1 MFRLGKKQLH
11 LIKAINYLITNEWST
26 FICYKAKQEKKKENK
41 KKTKKNRKEII
52 SIINISRQKT
62 CLQVQR
68 INNNRISII
77 NNRIKTCI
85 ELISKL
91 ASKRVG
97 RGKSLEN
104 HETNCWKLLKTLV
117 KSLENLKIIIFKSLR
132 VITQSLKNYRKLVK
146 KSFKT
151 KNY

>member
-1 MFRLGKKQLH
+1 MNNRRLFVIKQS
-11 LIKAINYLITNEWST
+11 K
-26 FICYKAKQEKKKENK
+26 KKKENK
-41 KKTKKNRKEII
+41 KKPKKNRKKII

-132 VITQSLKNYRKLVK
+132 VITQSLKNYRK
-146 KSFKT
+146 KSFKRRRIIRIE
-151 KNY
+151 KLLENY